1 MTVDV
6 KEFIK
11 NCDRCQRS
19 RPNKLMKG
27 SDDLHPIPVPSKVW
41 CQVGIDIMTMKT
53 VDGYK
58 YIITAMDYFSKNM
71 EMRALKAKTVKNV
84 AIFLY
89 EEVICRWGSPD
100 MIITDQGREFCNT
113 INKEL
118 MKRAC
123 CKHRITSAY
132 HPQSN
137 GLVERQNRSTTQ
149 FLLKNMD
156 CQDDWVQMIPTMMAS
171 HRHTVHSTT
180 NIELSAM
187 LLGRK
192 PTLAVDMMLKNE
204 EFFNR
209 KLEDYEIEEIE
220 SRDYGKVLKNFNL
233 IKGNMY
239 DDATENISA
248 VQVKMKKYYDI
259 HHSRDFKYS
268 VGDRVLKR
276 ECKNLQR
283 KGGKYDIKFS
293 GPYTIQEITDLGLV
307 CLKTDKGKLLAK
319 RVPIKHLQKYNEKV
333 TESVNAEEFQCVDL
347 TESVKVEEW
356 QSVNMTE
363 SVKVEEW
370 ESINMTESVK
380 VEEWQSVN
388 MTESVNAEEWQCVNM
403 TESVNAEELQYV
415 NVTESV
421 NGEELQSLKTTESVN
436 VEVKESD
443 KKCKIR
449 LTLKRKCGGLNERE
463 RKKKYINDIEHNK
476 GEEEKEKDDVEFVKI
491 DEGTGIEFIPI
502 TDTTRQHVLPMFG
515 ILNVEQ
521 CTGPMPCYVLGG
533 VGKGS
538 KLPESVFSIRGDG
551 NCLFR
556 SISYILT
563 GYQEYFAVMREGIC
577 NYILNHYRDLT
588 PFCEFA
594 NGHQYLKAKG
604 MRNDGVWGT
613 EIEILATANMAQR
626 DVVVFNKNGYLRYK
640 CSSGPTY
647 ECFFLDNRGGGH
659 FDVIKSI

>member
-1 MTVDV
+1 MDLIATAHEVTGGHCGVTKTRKSLTSRCYWEQMTVDV

-71 EMRALKAKTVKNV
+71 EMRALKAKTAKNV

-100 MIITDQGREFCNT
+100 VIITDQGREFCNT
-113 INKEL
+113 INEEL

-180 NIELSAM
+180 NIEPSAM

-209 KLEDYEIEEIE
+209 ELEDYEIEEIE

-248 VQVKMKKYYDI
+248 AQVKMKKYYDI
-259 HHSRDFKYS
+259 RHSSDFKYS

-283 KGGKYDIKFS
+283 KGGKHDIKFS
-293 GPYTIQEITDLGLV
+293 GLYTIQEITDLGLV

-319 RVPIKHLQKYNEKV
+319 HVPTKHLQKYNEKV
-333 TESVNAEEFQCVDL
+333 TESVNVEEFDCV
-347 TESVKVEEW
+347 
-356 QSVNMTE
+356 NP
-363 SVKVEEW
+363 
-370 ESINMTESVK
+370 TESVK

-388 MTESVNAEEWQCVNM
+388 MTESVNAEEWQCVN
-403 TESVNAEELQYV
+403 
-415 NVTESV
+415 VTESV
-421 NGEELQSLKTTESVN
+421 NGAELQSLKVTESVN
-436 VEVKESD
+436 LEVKESE
-443 KKCKIR
+443 KKCNIR
-449 LTLKRKCGGLNERE
+449 LTLKRKCGGLNERK
-463 RKKKYINDIEHNK
+463 RKKKYINDIERNR
-476 GEEEKEKDDVEFVKI
+476 GDEEKEKDDVEFVKI

-577 NYILNHYRDLT
+577 NYVLNHYSDLK

-594 NGHQYLKAKG
+594 NGHEYLKAKG

>member
-1 MTVDV
+1 MRDAIRWF
-6 KEFIK
+6 KCKLKPPK

-27 SDDLHPIPVPSKVW
+27 SDDLHPIPVSSKVW
-41 CQVGIDIMTMKT
+41 CQVGVDIMTMKT

-71 EMRALKAKTVKNV
+71 EMRALKAKTAKNV

-100 MIITDQGREFCNT
+100 VIITDQGREFCNT
-113 INKEL
+113 INEEL

-156 CQDDWVQMIPTMMAS
+156 CQDDWVQMIPRMMAS

-180 NIELSAM
+180 NIEPSAM
-187 LLGRK
+187 LLGQK

-209 KLEDYEIEEIE
+209 ELEDYEIEEIE

-248 VQVKMKKYYDI
+248 AQVQMKKYYDI
-259 HHSRDFKYS
+259 RHSRDFKYS

-319 RVPIKHLQKYNEKV
+319 RVLIKHLQKYNEKV
-333 TESVNAEEFQCVDL
+333 TESVNAEELQCVNP

-370 ESINMTESVK
+370 QSINMTESVK

-403 TESVNAEELQYV
+403 TV
-415 NVTESV
+415 
-421 NGEELQSLKTTESVN
+421 
-436 VEVKESD
+436 
-443 KKCKIR
+443 C
-449 LTLKRKCGGLNERE
+449 KCGRMAVC
-463 RKKKYINDIEHNK
+463 KYDRVCKCRRIAVCKLDRVCKWRRIAVCK
-476 GEEEKEKDDVEFVKI
+476 RDRVCKWRRIAVSKSDRICKCRS
-491 DEGTGIEFIPI
+491 EG
-502 TDTTRQHVLPMFG
+502 
-515 ILNVEQ
+515 
-521 CTGPMPCYVLGG
+521 
-533 VGKGS
+533 K
-538 KLPESVFSIRGDG
+538 
-551 NCLFR
+551 
-556 SISYILT
+556 
-563 GYQEYFAVMREGIC
+563 
-577 NYILNHYRDLT
+577 
-588 PFCEFA
+588 
-594 NGHQYLKAKG
+594 
-604 MRNDGVWGT
+604 
-613 EIEILATANMAQR
+613 
-626 DVVVFNKNGYLRYK
+626 
-640 CSSGPTY
+640 
-647 ECFFLDNRGGGH
+647 
-659 FDVIKSI
+659 

>member
-1 MTVDV
+1 MDLIATAHEVTGGHCGVTKTRKSLTSCCYWEQMTVDV

-41 CQVGIDIMTMKT
+41 CQVGVDIMTMKT

-58 YIITAMDYFSKNM
+58 YIITAMDYFLKNM
-71 EMRALKAKTVKNV
+71 EMRALKAKTAKNV

-100 MIITDQGREFCNT
+100 VIITDQGREFCNT
-113 INKEL
+113 INEEL

-171 HRHTVHSTT
+171 HRHTVHSTM
-180 NIELSAM
+180 NIEPNAM

-192 PTLAVDMMLKNE
+192 PTLAVNMMLKNE

-209 KLEDYEIEEIE
+209 ELEDYEIEEIE

-239 DDATENISA
+239 DGATENISVA
-248 VQVKMKKYYDI
+248 QVKMKKYDI
-259 HHSRDFKYS
+259 RHSSEFKYS

-283 KGGKYDIKFS
+283 KGGKHDIKFS

-333 TESVNAEEFQCVDL
+333 TESVNVEEFDCV
-347 TESVKVEEW
+347 
-356 QSVNMTE
+356 NP
-363 SVKVEEW
+363 
-370 ESINMTESVK
+370 TESVK

-403 TESVNAEELQYV
+403 TESVNAEEWPCVNMTESVNAEEWQCV

-421 NGEELQSLKTTESVN
+421 NGAELQSLKVTESVN
-436 VEVKESD
+436 LEVKESE

-449 LTLKRKCGGLNERE
+449 LTLKRKCEGLNERK
-463 RKKKYINDIEHNK
+463 RKKKYINDIECNR
-476 GEEEKEKDDVEFVKI
+476 GDEEKEKDDVEFVKI

-538 KLPESVFSIRGDG
+538 KLPESVFSI
-551 NCLFR
+551 
-556 SISYILT
+556 
-563 GYQEYFAVMREGIC
+563 
-577 NYILNHYRDLT
+577 
-588 PFCEFA
+588 
-594 NGHQYLKAKG
+594 
-604 MRNDGVWGT
+604 
-613 EIEILATANMAQR
+613 
-626 DVVVFNKNGYLRYK
+626 
-640 CSSGPTY
+640 
-647 ECFFLDNRGGGH
+647 
-659 FDVIKSI
+659 